1 MLFVPALIVA
11 VIFGLVGA
19 VACLIAG
26 YGIRASLVAYWLSG
40 NLGLMATMM
49 PSLLSLGPSSG
60 NAETVR
66 KPRVVFPA
74 LWAVAWISLGLT
86 LIAWQQ
92 FLPDLQGNTVVRH
105 DVAAVF
111 NIAPIGDGLSIA
123 DDQGGKFTGAITS
136 VAAWLGQL
144 PIWLLG
150 LLAYLYGLTR
160 FFLTAANRL
169 TASD

>member
-1 MLFVPALIVA
+1 MILAPALIVA

-40 NLGLMATMM
+40 NLGLMAIMM
-49 PSLLSLGPSSG
+49 PSLLSLGPSAG
-60 NAETVR
+60 EADRVR
-66 KPRVVFPA
+66 KPRVVFRA
-74 LWAVAWISLGLT
+74 LWAAAWISLGLA
-86 LIAWQQ
+86 LIAWHQ
-92 FLPDLQGNTVVRH
+92 FHPDLQGNTVVPH

-111 NIAPIGDGLSIA
+111 NIAPLGDGLVIA
-123 DDQGGKFTGAITS
+123 DDQDGKFMGAIMS